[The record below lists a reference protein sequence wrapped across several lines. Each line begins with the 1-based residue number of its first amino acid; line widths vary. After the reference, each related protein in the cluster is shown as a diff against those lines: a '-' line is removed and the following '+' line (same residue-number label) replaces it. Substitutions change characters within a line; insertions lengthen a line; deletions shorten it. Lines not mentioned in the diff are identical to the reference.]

1 MHKYKLNQVVI
12 EKSESARDKVHTPKI
27 VTPTLPS
34 IEMFSLNKSARWPVK
49 PAMAKH
55 PTDHHKFNVEQFQ

>member
-12 EKSESARDKVHTPKI
+12 GAPESARDKVHTPKV

-49 PAMAKH
+49 PAKAKH
-55 PTDHHKFNVEQFQ
+55 ASDHHKFNVEQFQ

>member
-12 EKSESARDKVHTPKI
+12 GTSESARDKIHSPKV

-34 IEMFSLNKSARWPVK
+34 IDMFSLNKSARWPVK
-49 PAMAKH
+49 PAMMKN
-55 PTDHHKFNVEQFQ
+55 P

>member
-12 EKSESARDKVHTPKI
+12 GTSESARDKVHMPKV

-34 IEMFSLNKSARWPVK
+34 IDMFSLNKSARWPVK
-49 PAMAKH
+49 PAMVKN
-55 PTDHHKFNVEQFQ
+55 PSNHHKFNGEQFQ